1 MALVTLSGKLTDITN
16 GPIDEITKVSVKAP
30 APSEGVGGTVTTSP
44 EVVDVSPTGTFT
56 LTVVEGLGYLYVDGA
71 GWSDT
76 ISFVAKVGLSTF
88 EEARLNATQYPIPLP
103 LVENALDEIITA
115 RNNALGV
122 IDNTAENTSY
132 VGYSANAARRVSLD
146 TEGKLQVV
154 TSSISRDQD
163 AVSKE
168 YADRQNNLKSPTR
181 LFSGDIN
188 TMRTAA
194 DAGEYFVASADAAT
208 KVVGWPTTQPGY
220 LINRTAS
227 VPTQQVIAYTSV
239 GPKVYWREWRPGP
252 SSWSAWEEQGGG
264 GTNPSTEVALEHG
277 VRADVARKRHGYTL
291 PTNGLGVVML
301 RFDDYPQDFI
311 SKVLPILRKYDLP
324 AYWACT
330 IRHVEQ
336 EQPTEWSTIQSWFLT
351 DGVRIWNHSKTHS
364 NSTTTSDIHDNIV
377 GAADYFESK
386 MPHVA
391 IDGWAQPGT
400 GANPPYNDFVSS
412 APASYWSTYAGKLIM
427 QRHGIVNGGVG
438 GYMQP
443 MGGAAIAQSHFT
455 FERSTLTEFKEQ
467 VSTAQGGPYAVS
479 MMAHPKFIGDTG
491 YMSLATF
498 DACMAWL
505 SSERAAGRLLVLT
518 GDVSTALV
526 PGPGTRNDLTPNF
539 PTGALAPAVATSL
552 ATGPVYWAGGG
563 AREFEATITADA
575 STVVELEV
583 TGLPAKKKRY
593 TIPAGT
599 TTVRTF
605 FGMQKGFTTLTFVVR
620 RVSGGNAT
628 LDSAHVYAA

>member
-1 MALVTLSGKLTDITN
+1 MAQVTLTGKLTDITN
-16 GPIDEITKVSVKAP
+16 GPIDEITKVMVKAP

-44 EVVDVSPTGTFT
+44 EPVDVSPTGTFT

-76 ISFVAKVGLSTF
+76 ISFVAKAGLNTF

-132 VGYSANAARRVSLD
+132 IGYTANAARRVSLD

-163 AVSKE
+163 AVSKA
-168 YADRQNNLKSPTR
+168 YADKQNNLKSPTR

-188 TMRTAA
+188 GMRASD
-194 DAGEYFVASADAAT
+194 DAGEYIVSSANAAAQI
-208 KVVGWPTTQPGY
+208 VGWPTEAPGY
-220 LINRTAS
+220 LINRTAAI
-227 VPTQQVIAYTSV
+227 PTQQVIAYTSV
-239 GPKVYWREWRPGP
+239 GPKVFWREWRPGS
-252 SSWSAWEEQGGG
+252 SSWSDWDEQGGG
-264 GTNPSTEVALEHG
+264 ANPTNEVALEHS
-277 VRADVARKRHGYTL
+277 VRADAARKRHGYTL

-311 SKVLPILRKYDLP
+311 AKVLPILRKYDLP

-336 EQPTEWSTIQSWFLT
+336 EQPTDWATVQSWFLK

-364 NSTTTSDIHDNIV
+364 NSTTTSDIYDNIV

-391 IDGWAQPGT
+391 IDGWVAPGT

-412 APASYWSTYAGKLIM
+412 TPASYWSTYAGQLIM
-427 QRHGIVNGGVG
+427 GRHGIVNGGVG

-455 FERSTLTEFKEQ
+455 FERSTVSEFKEQ
-467 VSTAQGGPYAVS
+467 VVTAQGGPYALS
-479 MMAHPKFIGDTG
+479 MMAHPQNLGDTG
-491 YMSLATF
+491 YMSLDDF

-505 SSERAAGRLLVLT
+505 ASEREAGRLLVLT

-539 PTGALAPAVATSL
+539 ATGSFANYRSHSL
-552 ATGPVYWAGGG
+552 ETGPVYWAGGG
-563 AREFEATITADA
+563 VREFEATITADA
-575 STVVELEV
+575 SAVVELEV
-583 TGLPAKKKRY
+583 SGLPAKKKQY

-605 FGMQKGFTTLTFVVR
+605 FGMQKGFTTLTF
-620 RVSGGNAT
+620 RVNRISGGNTT